1 MITGFRLSHLADGE
15 PLLGRAWEYKD
26 KTGIDAAVKRLE
38 DEFFNASYIGFTYVI
53 DTIIPMVNGDGD
65 FTLENNGLHG
75 DIWTLDKRLKE
86 YQRLCYACHFN
97 MVLEFQFPVEVTAS
111 NVNKYADFIMSVI
124 VKYNWIKFWQIG
136 VRPDKKYITGNYN
149 CSPRFYVEL
158 MRNIYPKVKA
168 YDNSILLGGPGVLDC
183 FDTYVNPEH
192 STPHISWLNDAMGD
206 NYTEEDEELE
216 IIGMKGFTQYIDFF
230 AYQGKYQSASLSY
243 NKIDSLIQTLKSSI
257 YTHIG
262 KYLPMF
268 TTWQGRQGDAND
280 SESSRQQ
287 AYYDMRELLK
297 SLKVGTTPFICELT
311 DYYPDSSAYLGKFDP
326 NRLNYGLFT
335 WYMSQKQVYN
345 IILFVMQALS
355 EYDIVYKDST
365 HVYEKNEN
373 VDCITFRRTADN
385 VVYKATIIWS
395 KTYAAETVVLLPA
408 SYQREYQ
415 ILNGQKTTIT
425 NETQINLSGPT
436 FVIVYERIEEISVD
450 TDFITYCVE
459 KKLQFQKDSVNQMMS
474 ELPSSYNREITDTN
488 VYRLLR
494 TLAVEM
500 ANAKLEME
508 LIKKDLY
515 LDFAREEAIYENFGA
530 LIKLKKKNTW
540 SYEKYRRLV
549 KGVTKSLLSGA
560 TLQSVTDALQLFTN
574 FKVSIF
580 EMYNHTE
587 KYIDYIQ
594 AGVFPKWSFIIE
606 LEKPIDDPTS
616 QSDLESDAFT
626 VLRIVKPAH
635 TLGLL
640 IISLV
645 GEEDWKS
652 QYYDKNKVL
661 WETMDESGFE
671 MEFESLSIEQKFGW
685 RAPNYTGNFQPGV
698 YSNQPLLNNGVLLG
712 PRYVLFDIA
721 EFDVDLIKGD
731 KYIVPNKVQ
740 EEIEYLLQIE
750 KVDIY
755 DTPDESYSSHIGY
768 TEEPFGAEQTID
780 LFKLGNPLN
789 QYLLG
794 NNHRSRLKD
803 ILNLDYSQLFEE
815 EFHLAQNVKVI
826 RFSTNYGFNAKF
838 INNNDMVVEI
848 GELLTEHNFRKKIH
862 HYEPDKS
869 IMDRF
874 KLNESTLNNYR
885 LYPYPEDGYDYEE
898 ERLKDYLYGSETGFK
913 EDETNNDINF
923 IQKDIEEVLELT
935 THNEDIVPELGS
947 NYFTLN
953 DKYKGV
959 LNQGKLS
966 PGIPEK
972 FSLESEVFE
981 NISIPTKI
989 EDYLKNEFITD
1000 FDEDIFEQCDKK
1012 LGEDIFLDLQ
1022 FNWGMNYNPDYNL
1035 DFYIDI
1041 SKENFNYFKDI
1052 YETEHE
1058 FKEYYLPF
1066 FTLNR
1071 STLNDFILSPRILVL
1086 ESFQIESVQF
1096 SEIYPAIVENTS
1108 MNLNIATYE
1117 ESMYPNKKIV
1127 IPYEDTDIYLGLLFS
1142 YGIDYDY
1149 DLDLDFYFANKIINV
1164 DTEYDNTYIILK
1176 LALAYDMKYNLEYN
1190 LDFYLTN
1197 YIIKETFLHENTNI
1211 SLNLAKSF
1219 GIDYNLNYDLDF
1231 FFFDKISEESNKII
1245 QLPQADERN
1254 NVPIEVLPLDEVTI
1268 EVDTNTTTEN
1278 VKELLN
1284 PRYAFKLGIP
1294 EQENTRFR
1302 TLNSE
1307 PSEERISFLNRFC
1320 SKLNSSKLGTTVSLD
1335 DSPVKF
1341 MDEGRVEDYP
1351 KDNMKDTPEF
1361 QPETIRERYRPFFFK
1376 FNKTLFNDISII
1388 KDDFNIDENSFT
1400 DKTKLIDETFNV
1412 SSITEN
1418 TDILVHRE
1426 IENAY
1431 LGLTL
1436 SYGMDIDL
1444 NYDLDF
1450 YIDVLAERK
1459 NTDILLDLS
1468 LSYGMNYNLNYDLD
1482 FYIKDDTKRTYLALE
1497 SVFNDIILN
1506 PFIET
1511 DTRKK
1516 LYYTKGIISHE
1527 IGIKDKYPFEI
1538 EEKGNITNVEIN
1550 DMEDFSISKDAE
1562 NPSSLIILNQSLLNS
1577 SAIFPSD
1584 RGQRIKDVIESDR
1597 SFEGAHKVV
1606 SNIPYAFK
1614 FNTTPFNKHPF
1625 LSANTTDYHTIFESE
1640 VTDRISLP
1648 KDKFIPTFETNLQ
1661 EYIGTYQNTDIFLDF
1676 QFNWGMDYDPNY
1688 NLDFYIDISE
1698 DGKEHARTL
1707 ATDIVTYE
1715 SDENMKDN
1723 YQFEI
1728 TEKVLSKN
1736 IEVNR
1741 KERYKLKSAVAYCEL
1756 TKIIKGTT
1764 IVIRKGTFV

>member
-15 PLLGRAWEYKD
+15 PLLGRAWEYKG
-26 KTGIDAAVKRLE
+26 KTGIEAAIKRLE

-53 DTIIPMVNGDGD
+53 DTIIPMIDGNGD
-65 FTLENNGLHG
+65 FTLENNGVQG
-75 DIWTLDKRLKE
+75 NVWSLDARLTEYKRLCE
-86 YQRLCYACHFN
+86 ACHFD
-97 MVLEFQFPVEVTAS
+97 MVLEFQFPVEVTAA
-111 NVNKYADFIMSVI
+111 NLNKYINFIMSVI
-124 VKYNWIKFWQIG
+124 VKYDWVKFWQIG
-136 VRPDKKYITGNYN
+136 VRPDRKYPTGNYN
-149 CSPRFYVEL
+149 CSPLLYVEL
-158 MRNIYPKVKA
+158 MRNIYPKVKG
-168 YDNSILLGGPGVLDC
+168 YDETILLGGPGCFDC
-183 FDTYVNPEH
+183 FDTFVEYDKA
-192 STPHISWLNDAMGD
+192 TPNISWLNDAMGD
-206 NYTEEDEELE
+206 NYTQDNETFET
-216 IIGMKGFTQYIDFF
+216 IGTKGFLQYIDFF
-230 AYQGKYQSASLSY
+230 AYQGRYQSASLSY
-243 NKIDSLIQTLKSSI
+243 DKIDSLIQTLKTSI
-257 YTHIG
+257 YRHIG
-262 KYLPMF
+262 NYLPLF
-268 TTWQGRQGDAND
+268 STWQGRQGDATNTD
-280 SESSRQQ
+280 SSNQQ

-297 SLKVGTTPFICELT
+297 SLKVGATPFLCELT
-311 DYYPDSSAYLGKFDP
+311 DYYPEQSAYLGKYDP
-326 NRLNYGLFT
+326 NKLNYGIFT
-335 WYMSQKQVYN
+335 WYMSQKTVYN
-345 IILFVMQALS
+345 TILFVIQTLS
-355 EYDIVYKDST
+355 EYDTVYKDST
-365 HVYEKNEN
+365 HVYEQNDN

-395 KTYAAETVVLLPA
+395 KSYANETVVLLPA

-415 ILNGQKTTIT
+415 LPNTSKITIT
-425 NETQINLSGPT
+425 NETQINLSGPS
-436 FVIVYERIEEISVD
+436 FIIVYERIEEIEVD
-450 TDFITYCVE
+450 TDYISYCVE
-459 KKLQFQKDSVNQMMS
+459 KKLKFQKDSLEQMLS
-474 ELPSSYNREITDTN
+474 ELPSSYNKETRDTN

-494 TLAVEM
+494 ALAVEM

-508 LIKKDLY
+508 LIKRDLY

-530 LIKLKKKNTW
+530 LIKLRKKNTW
-540 SYEKYRRLV
+540 SYEKYRNLV

-574 FKVSIF
+574 FKVSIH
-580 EMYNHTE
+580 EMYNNTE
-587 KYIDYIQ
+587 KYLDYIQ
-594 AGVFPKWSFIIE
+594 AGVYPKWSFIIE
-606 LEKPIDDPTS
+606 IEKPIDDKTTKE
-616 QSDLESDAFT
+616 DLEEDAFT

-640 IISLV
+640 IIVLS

-652 QYYDKNKVL
+652 QYYDKYKTS
-661 WETMDESGFE
+661 WETMDENG
-671 MEFESLSIEQKFGW
+671 LSIDGAISILEQKYGW
-685 RAPNYTGNFQPGV
+685 RSTNYSGTFQPGI

-712 PRYVLFDIA
+712 PRYVLFDKS
-721 EFDVDLIKGD
+721 EFTIELAKGD
-731 KYIVPNKVQ
+731 RYIVPNKVL
-740 EEIEYLLQIE
+740 EDISYLLNVI
-750 KVDIY
+750 KVENI
-755 DTPDESYSSHIGY
+755 PQPIESYSSHVGY
-768 TEEPFGAEQTID
+768 TEDPFGTDQNIH
-780 LFKLGNPLN
+780 LFQLGDQLN
-789 QYLLG
+789 QYMLG

-803 ILNLDYSQLFEE
+803 ILNIDYYQWFED
-815 EFHLAQNVKVI
+815 EFHLSQNIKVI

-838 INNNDMVVEI
+838 INNNDSVIEV
-848 GELLTEHNFRKKIH
+848 GELLTEHSFRKKIY
-862 HYEPDKS
+862 HYIPDDS
-869 IMDRF
+869 ITDRF
-874 KLNESTLNNYR
+874 KLNESLLNNSR
-885 LYPYPEDGYDYEE
+885 LYPYPEDEYSYEE
-898 ERLKDYLYGSETGFK
+898 ERLKEYHSTETDFK
-913 EDETNNDINF
+913 ENKENNDINF
-923 IQKDIEEVLELT
+923 IQKDIEKVLELT

-959 LNQGKLS
+959 LNQVKLS
-966 PGIPEK
+966 PGNSEK
-972 FSLESEVFE
+972 FSLEAGILE

-989 EDYLKNEFITD
+989 EDYLENEFITG

-1022 FNWGMNYNPDYNL
+1022 FNWGMNYDPDYNL

-1058 FKEYYLPF
+1058 FKDYYLPF

-1086 ESFQIESVQF
+1086 ESFEIESVQF

-1108 MNLNIATYE
+1108 INLSVATYE
-1117 ESMYPNKKIV
+1117 ESMYPNKKNV
-1127 IPYEDTDIYLGLLFS
+1127 IPYENTDIYLGLLFS

-1149 DLDLDFYFANKIINV
+1149 DLDLDFYFANKIINI
-1164 DTEYDNTYIILK
+1164 DTEYDNTYIALK

-1197 YIIKETFLHENTNI
+1197 YIIKETILYENTNI

-1219 GIDYNLNYDLDF
+1219 GIDYNLDYDLDF
-1231 FFFDKISEESNKII
+1231 FFFDKISKESNRII

-1254 NVPIEVLPLDEVTI
+1254 NVSIEVLPLDEVII

-1341 MDEGRVEDYP
+1341 IDEGRVEDYP
-1351 KDNMKDTPEF
+1351 KNNMKDTPEF
-1361 QPETIRERYRPFFFK
+1361 QPEAIKEVYRPFFFK
-1376 FNKTLFNDISII
+1376 LNETILNDTSII
-1388 KDDFNIDENSFT
+1388 KDNFNIDENFFT
-1400 DKTKLIDETFNV
+1400 DETKQVEDVLNTLTIIE
-1412 SSITEN
+1412 S

-1436 SYGMDIDL
+1436 SYGMDINL

-1450 YIDVLAERK
+1450 YIDILAERK
-1459 NTDILLDLS
+1459 NTDVLLDLS
-1468 LSYGMNYNLNYDLD
+1468 LSYGMNYDLNYDLD

-1511 DTRKK
+1511 GARKR
-1516 LYYTKGIISHE
+1516 LYNTKGIIAHE

-1538 EEKGNITNVEIN
+1538 KEKGNITNVEIN

-1562 NPSSLIILNQSLLNS
+1562 NPSNLIILNQSLLNS

-1597 SFEGAHKVV
+1597 SFEDAHKVV

-1614 FNTTPFNKHPF
+1614 FNTTPFNKRPF
-1625 LSANTTDYHTIFESE
+1625 LSANTTDYHAIFEPE

-1648 KDKFIPTFETNLQ
+1648 EDNFIPTFETNLQ

-1676 QFNWGMDYDPNY
+1676 QFNWGMNY
-1688 NLDFYIDISE
+1688 NPDYNFDFYIDTSE
-1698 DGKEHARTL
+1698 DGKEHDRTL
-1707 ATDIVTYE
+1707 VIDTPAYDINE
-1715 SDENMKDN
+1715 ISKDK

-1728 TEKVLSKN
+1728 EDKIIDKN
-1736 IEVNR
+1736 IEINK
-1741 KERYKLKSAVAYCEL
+1741 KEKYKLKYAVAYCEL
-1756 TKIIKGTT
+1756 TKIVQGTT
-1764 IVIRKGTFV
+1764 IVIRRGTFV